1 MRGASM
7 GSFNSRNPSQ
17 LEDMK
22 KRFSVMHTDQIR
34 EKTSLPISSDDT
46 SPVAG
51 DIRDRPKILEPK
63 LDIRSTPDYINEQE
77 GISKD
82 RPQHSPLNI
91 YDM

>member
-1 MRGASM
+1 M
-7 GSFNSRNPSQ
+7 GNFNSRNPSQ

-51 DIRDRPKILEPK
+51 DIRDGASSMIF
-63 LDIRSTPDYINEQE
+63 
-77 GISKD
+77 
-82 RPQHSPLNI
+82 
-91 YDM
+91 